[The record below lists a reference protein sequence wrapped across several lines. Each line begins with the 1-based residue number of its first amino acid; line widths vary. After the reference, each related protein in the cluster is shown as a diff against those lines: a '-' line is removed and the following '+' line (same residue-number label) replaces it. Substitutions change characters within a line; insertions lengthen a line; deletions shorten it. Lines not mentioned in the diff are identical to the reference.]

1 MKDSKPISKKSSKLR
16 YIRQNYQLYIFFMLP
31 AFLLTIIFKYMPM
44 GGLLLAF
51 ENYSAIGGLFNSPWI
66 GLDNFRRFLSSP
78 DFMNLLL
85 NTLKLSVYSLLWS
98 FPIPII
104 LALLLSRVRRESLRR
119 KIQLIVY
126 APNFISVIVVAGMLF
141 LFLSPVGPFN
151 KIIALLGGVT
161 TNYMTSPAAFR
172 TVYIASGIWQTA
184 GWASIVYTACLANVN
199 QELVDAAVIDGA
211 NIFQQIWNIEI
222 QTIKPMIVIQFILAA
237 GNIMGIGFEKA
248 LALQT
253 PLNLPTSQIIP
264 TYVYQLGLQLG
275 DYGFSTAVGL
285 FNSVINIILLIAVN
299 QVVKHINDGEG
310 I

>member
-1 MKDSKPISKKSSKLR
+1 
-16 YIRQNYQLYIFFMLP
+16 
-31 AFLLTIIFKYMPM
+31 MPM

-51 ENYSAIGGLFNSPWI
+51 ENYSAIGGLFNSQWV

-104 LALLLSRVRRESLRR
+104 LALLLSRVRRESLRK

-151 KIIALLGGVT
+151 KLIALLGIPA

-184 GWASIVYTACLANVN
+184 GWASIVYTACLANVD

-299 QVVKHINDGEG
+299 QVVKRINDGEG

>member
-1 MKDSKPISKKSSKLR
+1 MKDSRSISKKSSKLR
-16 YIRQNYQLYIFFMLP
+16 YIRKNYQLYIFFMLP

-51 ENYSAIGGLFNSPWI
+51 ENYSAIGGLFNSQWV
-66 GLDNFRRFLSSP
+66 GLYNFRRFLSSP

-104 LALLLSRVRRESLRR
+104 LALLLSRVRRESLRK

-141 LFLSPVGPFN
+141 LFFSPVGPFN
-151 KIIALLGGVT
+151 KLIALLGIPA

-184 GWASIVYTACLANVN
+184 GWASIVYTACLANVD

-299 QVVKHINDGEG
+299 QVVKRINDGEG

>member
-1 MKDSKPISKKSSKLR
+1 
-16 YIRQNYQLYIFFMLP
+16 MLP

-104 LALLLSRVRRESLRR
+104 LALLLSRVKRDGLRK

-151 KIIALLGGVT
+151 KIIALLGGAT